1 MPAFAI
7 TTGIEAVFQSGTN
20 IFVAQIFLTQ
30 ELNGFGGNHGPFLPD
45 ERITGYGLMYGRAY
59 EFSLSRPLF
68 PLFPIPWLLSSKET
82 EYRATAAIG
91 LRLNRSILREGPIR
105 YYTTEGVLQ
114 STHDPVART
123 NIGVPIHV
131 ELTQMLT
138 RSIGYVHRA
147 YVNVNRARTFW
158 TVSWAVQY
166 SW

>member
-7 TTGIEAVFQSGTN
+7 TAGVEAVFQSGTN
-20 IFVAQIFLTQ
+20 IYIAHVFLSQ
-30 ELNGFGGNHGPFLPD
+30 ELNSFGGGHGPYLPD
-45 ERITGYGLMYGRAY
+45 ERITGFGLLFGRAHA
-59 EFSLSRPLF
+59 FSLSRPLF

-91 LRLNRSILREGPIR
+91 LSLNRSILREGPIR

-114 STHDPVART
+114 STHDPIART
-123 NIGVPIHV
+123 GIGLPIQI
-131 ELTQMLT
+131 ELTQKLT

-147 YVNVNRARTFW
+147 YVNIDQARTFW
-158 TVSWAVQY
+158 TVSWAIQY